1 MKRLI
6 SILIIFFLIV
16 SIAIFEEIYVNN
28 FINNLSS
35 KADIVSVCIKENE
48 NNLNIDK
55 INNNFS
61 HLKNFWSK
69 SKKVLSYFINYEKI
83 KTLDES
89 FIKLDIAIKR
99 NDFSLASEN
108 NALIKEYSQFFE
120 FLMGFNL
127 NNLF

>member
-35 KADIVSVCIKENE
+35 NADIVSVCIKENE

-108 NALIKEYSQFFE
+108 IALIKEYSQFFE

>member
-108 NALIKEYSQFFE
+108 IALIKEYSQFFE

>member
-1 MKRLI
+1 MKRFI
-6 SILIIFFLIV
+6 SILFIFLLII

-28 FINNLSS
+28 FIDTLSK
-35 KADIVSVCIKENE
+35 KADVVSISIKENE
-48 NNLNIDK
+48 NDLNIK
-55 INNNFS
+55 NINNN
-61 HLKNFWSK
+61 LKNLKTFWNN

-108 NALIKEYSQFFE
+108 IAIIKEYSQFFE
-120 FLMGFNL
+120 YLMGFNL

>member
-69 SKKVLSYFINYEKI
+69 SKKILSYFINYEKI

-108 NALIKEYSQFFE
+108 IALIKEYSQFFE

>member
-1 MKRLI
+1 MKRFI
-6 SILIIFFLIV
+6 SILIIFFLII
-16 SIAIFEEIYVNN
+16 SIATFEEIYVNN
-28 FINNLSS
+28 FILTLSN

-55 INNNFS
+55 INKNFS
-61 HLKNFWSK
+61 NLKNFWSK

-108 NALIKEYSQFFE
+108 IALIKEYSQFFE